1 VRRSG
6 RASAS
11 ESVDQAGSERELAAL
26 RAHVELEAR
35 VRRALDTTDTEH
47 EVLALVEQALVERFG
62 PNTRVLVPDPAA
74 LRLGP
79 ARLVAPDDELIDA
92 ASCNAFRQATVA
104 VAPSSSHFDACPHL
118 RAHHESV
125 SGVCVPVAAGGEVIG
140 VVHWTGSEHGPL
152 SPLDCATLEAVAHLA
167 ACHVLLHRSAAVEPP
182 RTDPLTG
189 LLNPHSID
197 RAVLGLVT
205 DLVPFSLAVC
215 VLDEFAAYNE
225 THGHGIGDQA
235 LRVFTRCLRAAVRPD
250 DIVGRT
256 DLDQFTVVFPATS
269 ALDAA
274 HALERVRENLVL
286 ALSQGEVPNFAA
298 SFGVAD
304 SNQGDSI
311 EAITET
317 AELAA
322 LVARSAGSNRVVV
335 AGEETAGDL
344 DPEE

>member
-6 RASAS
+6 RMPDTEEISGGA
-11 ESVDQAGSERELAAL
+11 DGELVAL

-35 VRRALDTTDTEH
+35 VRRALDTTETEH
-47 EVLALVEQALVERFG
+47 EVLGLVERALVERFG
-62 PNTRVLVPDPAA
+62 ASTRLLVPDPAA

-79 ARLVAPDDELIDA
+79 ARLVAPDDGLIDA
-92 ASCNAFRQATVA
+92 ASCNAFRTATTSV
-104 VAPSSSHFDACPHL
+104 VPSSSHFDACPHL
-118 RAHHESV
+118 RRPDQST
-125 SGVCVPVAAGGEVIG
+125 SGVCVPLAVGGEVIG
-140 VVHWTGSEHGPL
+140 VVQWTGPER
-152 SPLDCATLEAVAHLA
+152 SPLTAHDTATIETIAHLA
-167 ACHVLLHRSAAVEPP
+167 ACHVLLHRAAATEPP

-189 LLNPHSID
+189 LLNPHSME

-215 VLDEFAAYNE
+215 VLDELAAYNE
-225 THGHGIGDQA
+225 TNGHGTGDRA
-235 LRVFTRCLRAAVRPD
+235 LRLFTRCLTAAVRPG

-274 HALERVRENLVL
+274 HALERVRETLVL
-286 ALSQGEVPNFAA
+286 ALSQGEVPTFSA

-304 SNQGDSI
+304 SNQGESI
-311 EAITET
+311 DAITET

-322 LVARSAGSNRVVV
+322 MVARSSGSNRVVV
-335 AGEETAGDL
+335 AGEETVGDFET
-344 DPEE
+344 DD